1 MSGFSPDWLALRE
14 PADHAARNKD
24 IAAELAVLLAG
35 KEKLSILDLGC
46 GAGSNLRGMVLSL
59 PAQEQSWTLVDYD
72 PRLLQAAR
80 TRLQEWADRVVE
92 AGETLVIHK
101 AGKHLTIGFR
111 QADLVADRSSA
122 LEGHYDLVTAAA
134 LFDLISARWI
144 NLFARDI
151 AARGLNFHTVLT
163 YNGEDEWAPP
173 HPRDEAVISAF
184 HAHMGRDKGFGPA
197 AGPLAAASLIDA
209 FRNVGYAVTSGDSPW
224 IVTDEQAD
232 LRRELASGIAGAV
245 RETGH
250 VEEADLADWLAFH
263 TQSGSRCLVGH
274 ADILAVPKR
283 D

>member
-24 IAAELAVLLAG
+24 VAAKLNSLFAG
-35 KEKLSILDLGC
+35 KESLSILDLGC
-46 GAGSNLRGMVLSL
+46 GAGSNLRGMALSL
-59 PAQEQSWTLVDYD
+59 PASEQNWTLVDYD

-80 TRLQEWADRVVE
+80 ARLSDWADRIVD
-92 AGETLVIHK
+92 AGETLILEK
-101 AGKHLTIGFR
+101 AGKRLLIGFR
-111 QADLVADRSSA
+111 QADLVADRDNA
-122 LEGHYDLVTAAA
+122 LEGAYDLVTAAA

-163 YNGEDEWAPP
+163 YNGEDEWTPS

-209 FRNVGYAVTSGDSPW
+209 FRSVGYTLASGDSPW
-224 IVTDEQAD
+224 ILTDEQAD
-232 LRRELASGIAGAV
+232 LRRELASGIASAV

-263 TQSGSRCLVGH
+263 TKAGSRCLVGH
-274 ADILAVPKR
+274 ADILATPKR